1 MSGGLPGLAG
11 SDHIGFTVPDI
22 EEATRFFV
30 DVIGCEVA
38 FEIGPFVADDDWME
52 GCCQTNENSHQIAG
66 AA

>member
-38 FEIGPFVADDDWME
+38 FEIGPFVADDDCM
-52 GCCQTNENSHQIAG
+52 GLVDSFIDVNFDVRHMF
-66 AA
+66 